1 MSTTR
6 FQPFSPNPLATPLVQ
21 LRGVGP
27 RIAEKLSKIG
37 LSDIESALYCLPLR
51 YEDRRNIRKIS
62 QLHDQG
68 IQVFTGKILAAGES
82 QTARQRKKLYEV
94 VVSDGTGQLSL
105 KWFHY
110 RKPLMQKRFIVGR
123 QAVFIGEPKRF
134 GAVREVHH
142 PEVQFLVPGQ
152 SLTELTAADPLSYG
166 CYLPVYPLTEGLH
179 QKTARKIWREA
190 VERFGPLVSSPL
202 PEDIRLRQGL
212 LPLSEALQLA
222 HWPKAETPIEKLE
235 SGTDL
240 ARRSLVFDE
249 FFFLELGLALRRQ
262 GIALERGFAFNV
274 THRYTAPLAKLL
286 PYRLTNAQRRVLTE
300 IKRDMMEERPMNRLI
315 QGDVG
320 SGKTIVAL
328 MSALIA
334 IENQTQVAVVAPTEI
349 LAEQHFLQF
358 HPWLDMLGL
367 KIVYLSGS
375 TTAKEKKLVLQQIVT
390 GEVNMVVGTHAVL
403 QQGVNF
409 NKLGLGIIDEQ
420 HRFGV
425 KQRAA
430 LRKKGSH
437 PDLLVMTA
445 TPIPRSLALTVYG
458 DLALS
463 VIDELPPG
471 RTPIKTK
478 CLSDQDRKTAY
489 QYIHKELKK
498 GQQAYIVYP
507 LVEETENSDLL
518 AATEGFEYLQKK
530 IFPEFKLGLL
540 HGRLKPEEKEHL
552 MRDFKSGTIQLLVA
566 TTVIEVGIDVPNAS
580 VMMIEHAER
589 FGLAQLHQLRGRVG
603 RGAAASCC
611 LLMRSERC
619 TEVGRQR
626 LAVMV
631 ESNDGFRIAEADLE
645 IRGPGEVLGTRQS
658 GLPDFRVANL
668 LKDGRILE
676 EARQEA
682 FRLVEDKNFICS
694 PRYEEIRLELKKRWG
709 GRLELASLG

>member
-1 MSTTR
+1 VSTTHNQQFHSR
-6 FQPFSPNPLATPLVQ
+6 PLATPLHQ

-27 RIAEKLSKIG
+27 RIAEKLTKIG
-37 LSDIESALYCLPLR
+37 LSDVESALYCLPLR
-51 YEDRRNIRKIS
+51 YEDRRQILRIS
-62 QLHDQG
+62 KLQEQG
-68 IQVFTGKILAAGES
+68 IQVFSGKILLAGES
-82 QTARQRKKLYEV
+82 LTARRRKKLYEV
-94 VVSDGTGQLSL
+94 VVSDGTGRLSL

-110 RKPLMQKRFIVGR
+110 RKPLMQKQFVVGR
-123 QAVFIGEPKRF
+123 EAIFIGEPKRF
-134 GAVREVHH
+134 GTTREVHH
-142 PEVQFLVPGQ
+142 PEVQFLAPDQ
-152 SLTELTAADPLSYG
+152 AFSDLAAADPLSYG
-166 CYLPVYPLTEGLH
+166 CYLPVYALTEGLH
-179 QKTARKIWREA
+179 QKTARKIWREV
-190 VERFGPLVSSPL
+190 VERFAPLATSPL
-202 PEDIRLRQGL
+202 PETIRQRQRL
-212 LPLSEALQLA
+212 LPLAKALQLA
-222 HWPKAETPIEKLE
+222 HWPASETPIEQLE

-249 FFFLELGLALRRQ
+249 FFFLELGLALRRK
-262 GIALERGFAFNV
+262 GIALEQGFSFSVA
-274 THRYTAPLAKLL
+274 HRYTGPLAKML
-286 PYRLTNAQRRVLTE
+286 PYRLTDAQRRVLNE
-300 IKRDMMEERPMNRLI
+300 IKQDMMAARPMNRLL

-358 HPWLDMLGL
+358 QPWLKQLGL
-367 KIVYLSGS
+367 KVVYLSGS
-375 TTAKEKKLVLQQIVT
+375 TTAKGKKAVLQQISA
-390 GEVNMVVGTHAVL
+390 GEVDMVVGTHAVL

-409 NKLGLGIIDEQ
+409 HKLGLGIIDEQ

-425 KQRAA
+425 RQRAA
-430 LRKKGSH
+430 LRKKGNH

-463 VIDELPPG
+463 IIDELPPG
-471 RTPIKTK
+471 RTPIKTRV
-478 CLSDQDRKTAY
+478 LSDHERVKAY
-489 QYIHKELKK
+489 RHIHAELSR

-507 LVEETENSDLL
+507 LVEETEKSDLL
-518 AATEGFEYLQKK
+518 AASEGFDYLRQEV
-530 IFPEFKLGLL
+530 FPDVKLGLL
-540 HGRLKPEEKEHL
+540 HGRLKTEDKEQL
-552 MRDFKSGTIQLLVA
+552 MRAFKAGDIQVLIA

-603 RGAAASCC
+603 RGSAASCC
-611 LLMRSERC
+611 LLMRSQRC
-619 TEVGRQR
+619 TEEGRQR
-626 LAVMV
+626 LAVMA
-631 ESNDGFRIAEADLE
+631 ESNDGFRIAEADLA

-668 LKDGRILE
+668 LRDGRILE

-682 FRLVEDKNFICS
+682 FRLVEDNNFIDD
-694 PRYEEIRLELKKRWG
+694 PRYDELRQELKKRWG

>member
-1 MSTTR
+1 MSATR
-6 FQPFSPNPLATPLVQ
+6 YQSLSSKPLTTPLHQ

-27 RIAEKLSKIG
+27 RIAEKLAKIG
-37 LSDIESALYCLPLR
+37 LSDVESALYSLPLR

-62 QLHDQG
+62 QLHEQG

-82 QTARQRKKLYEV
+82 QTARKHKKLYEV

-110 RKPLMQKRFIVGR
+110 RKPLMQQRFVVGQ
-123 QAVFIGEPKRF
+123 QAIFIGEPKRF

-142 PEVQFLVPGQ
+142 PEVIFIAPGQ
-152 SLTELTAADPLSYG
+152 TISDFTAADPLSHG
-166 CYLPVYPLTEGLH
+166 CYLPVYALTDGLH

-190 VERFGPLVSSPL
+190 VEGFAPLASSPL
-202 PEDIRLRQGL
+202 PEDIRQRQGL
-212 LPLSEALQLA
+212 LPLSRALQLA
-222 HWPKAETPIEKLE
+222 HWPTNETLSEQLE
-235 SGTDL
+235 TGTDL

-249 FFFLELGLALRRQ
+249 FFFLELGLALRRK
-262 GIALERGFAFNV
+262 GIALEEGFSFTVA
-274 THRYTAPLAKLL
+274 HQYTAPLAKML
-286 PYRLTNAQRRVLTE
+286 PYRLTDAQRRVLNE
-300 IKRDMMEERPMNRLI
+300 IKQDMMAPRPMNRLL

-334 IENQTQVAVVAPTEI
+334 IENHTQVAVVAPTEI
-349 LAEQHFLQF
+349 LAEQHFSQF
-358 HPWLDMLGL
+358 QPWLEQLGL
-367 KIVYLSGS
+367 KAVYLSGS
-375 TTAKEKKLVLQQIVT
+375 TTAKDKKSVLQQISA
-390 GEVNMVVGTHAVL
+390 GEVDMLVGTHAVL
-403 QQGVNF
+403 QQGVDF
-409 NKLGLGIIDEQ
+409 HKLGLGIIDEQ

-425 KQRAA
+425 RQRAA
-430 LRKKGSH
+430 LRKKGHH

-458 DLALS
+458 DLSLS

-471 RTPIKTK
+471 RRPIKTRV
-478 CLSDQDRKTAY
+478 LSDRDRPKAY
-489 QYIHKELKK
+489 QQIHAELSR

-507 LVEETENSDLL
+507 LVEETEKSDLL
-518 AATEGFEYLQKK
+518 AASESFDYLRQEV
-530 IFPEFKLGLL
+530 FPDFQLGLL
-540 HGRLKPEEKEHL
+540 HGRLKSEEKEQM
-552 MRDFKSGTIQLLVA
+552 MRAFKAGDIQLLIA

-611 LLMRSERC
+611 LLMCSQRC
-619 TEVGRQR
+619 TEDGKQR
-626 LAVMV
+626 LAVMA
-631 ESNDGFRIAEADLE
+631 ESNDGFRIAEADLA

-668 LKDGRILE
+668 LRDGRILE

-682 FRLVEDKNFICS
+682 FRLVEDSNFIED
-694 PRYEEIRLELKKRWG
+694 PRYDELRLELKKRWG
-709 GRLELASLG
+709 GRLELAILG